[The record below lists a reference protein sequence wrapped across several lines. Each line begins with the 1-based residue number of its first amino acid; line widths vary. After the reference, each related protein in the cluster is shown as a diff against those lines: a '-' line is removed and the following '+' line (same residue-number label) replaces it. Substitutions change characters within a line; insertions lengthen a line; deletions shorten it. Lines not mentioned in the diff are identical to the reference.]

1 MIVKMLTHIHMMVYT
16 WWCWHIYKGG
26 GVCRG
31 EMGFGSLSPSRR
43 ACEAGFGA
51 FEKMECLFSIMPD
64 ANSWWLAH
72 WTKGEEDRG
81 ERNSV
86 SLFNSDRTLSPKRPD
101 AEVVRPVRLS
111 VGTVLR
117 VKHRTLGCVRSS

>member
-16 WWCWHIYKGG
+16 WWCWHIYKSG

-31 EMGFGSLSPSRR
+31 EMGFGSLSPSHR
-43 ACEAGFGA
+43 ACEVGFGA
-51 FEKMECLFSIMPD
+51 FGKMGCLFSIAPD

-72 WTKGEEDRG
+72 WSKGEEVRG
-81 ERNSV
+81 ERDSV

-101 AEVVRPVRLS
+101 AKGLRPVRSLI
-111 VGTVLR
+111 G
-117 VKHRTLGCVRSS
+117 GAEAGE